1 MFKKWTT
8 VFLFVIMGLMTSMTA
23 EAGASAPDFTLR
35 NLKGKQ
41 VSLSDFKGKV
51 VLVNFWA
58 TWCAPCKTEMP
69 HIQKMYTD
77 FKDKGFEVLAISVD
91 EARDISKIK
100 PFIKRNRYTFQVL
113 LDKQTKVVKVYNPD
127 QTYPLNVLVDR
138 NGEIAWSKGSYSPGE
153 EKILRAKVEELIK
166 Q

>member
-1 MFKKWTT
+1 
-8 VFLFVIMGLMTSMTA
+8 
-23 EAGASAPDFTLR
+23 
-35 NLKGKQ
+35 
-41 VSLSDFKGKV
+41 
-51 VLVNFWA
+51 
-58 TWCAPCKTEMP
+58 MP
-69 HIQKMYTD
+69 HIQKMYSD
-77 FKDKGFEVLAISVD
+77 LKDKGFEVLAISVD